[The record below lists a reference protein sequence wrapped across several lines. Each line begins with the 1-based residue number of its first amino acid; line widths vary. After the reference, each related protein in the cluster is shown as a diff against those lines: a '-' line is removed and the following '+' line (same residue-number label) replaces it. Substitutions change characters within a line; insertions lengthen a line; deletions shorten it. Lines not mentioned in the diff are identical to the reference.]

1 MITEIGKAMGR
12 TRLAFALVAIGS
24 LSLAACTRAPN
35 QKLATTKVPPG
46 FTFQTTHS
54 VAATVNAAASITG
67 PGGAALQI
75 SMNGHPLFN
84 GHVMPDRPL
93 AVHLAMP
100 ISEGKLVATLQ
111 GVNGPSTVDG
121 VVADAKVSWQFQ

>member
-1 MITEIGKAMGR
+1 MGYPGR
-12 TRLAFALVAIGS
+12 VLMLLAIGS
-24 LSLAACTRAPN
+24 LSLAACTRASSN
-35 QKLATTKVPPG
+35 EKLAATKVPAG
-46 FTFQTTHS
+46 FTFQTSHS
-54 VAATVNAAASITG
+54 VTATVNAAASITG
-67 PGGAALQI
+67 PTGAALQI